1 MKRINSDAV
10 ADLEF
15 QLRWE
20 SSNAFHTECYA
31 AHNVNMWRDCFTP
44 ILFNK
49 INGSCFGQEIT
60 IDFKPGEFTSNYDPG
75 KTFSIKERQFNRRFT
90 PHQIVEPR
98 MGRFYPKG
106 ILKDVAGVFPQN
118 LQPFRCVGVQNGEL
132 NVDFNHPLAKTAVQ
146 LKVKIGKI
154 RENKSAQ
161 GGRCNDWS
169 EIVAEGPGMQVRWAG
184 EPTDFFSD
192 RPFHRKD
199 DTPDTIFYKAPR
211 LVQHIDDTAIQV
223 VKDLYGQLLKDGMRV
238 LDLMSS
244 WQSHIPTGVRL
255 GKLTGLGLNSEELEK
270 NNDLNDRVVH
280 DLNANP
286 VLPFESGEYDAV
298 ICTVS
303 VEYLTQPEVVFNE
316 LARVLRPNGFLIV
329 TFSNRRFSPK
339 VIRIWEQLHE
349 FERMGLVL
357 EYFQNTENFKDL
369 KTYSVRGLPRPWG
382 DKYFPEKP
390 YSDPIYAVWGRK
402 EVNPYYI

>member
-1 MKRINSDAV
+1 M
-10 ADLEF
+10 
-15 QLRWE
+15 
-20 SSNAFHTECYA
+20 
-31 AHNVNMWRDCFTP
+31 
-44 ILFNK
+44 
-49 INGSCFGQEIT
+49 
-60 IDFKPGEFTSNYDPG
+60 
-75 KTFSIKERQFNRRFT
+75 
-90 PHQIVEPR
+90 
-98 MGRFYPKG
+98 
-106 ILKDVAGVFPQN
+106 
-118 LQPFRCVGVQNGEL
+118 
-132 NVDFNHPLAKTAVQ
+132 
-146 LKVKIGKI
+146 
-154 RENKSAQ
+154 
-161 GGRCNDWS
+161 
-169 EIVAEGPGMQVRWAG
+169 
-184 EPTDFFSD
+184 
-192 RPFHRKD
+192 
-199 DTPDTIFYKAPR
+199 
-211 LVQHIDDTAIQV
+211 
-223 VKDLYGQLLKDGMRV
+223 YGQLLKDGMRV